1 MGIRILLVVC
11 MLAISACGWQLRGNV
26 ERVELDSLA
35 LSGGTPEFL
44 LQLEQALED
53 DDVPVYPG
61 APYTLRLSTLEWQS
75 RTVALDS
82 VGRAAEI
89 ELKLRLDWQLQ
100 DAQGVAATTRQH
112 IATTRRYQVSAE
124 NITGASDEERLARAD
139 MQTEL
144 IERIMRALV
153 KLATTLPS
161 VTERQ

>member
-11 MLAISACGWQLRGNV
+11 MLAVSACGWQLRGST

-53 DDVPVYPG
+53 DEVSIHSG
-61 APYTLRLSTLEWQS
+61 ARHTLRLSPLKWQS
-75 RTVALDS
+75 RTVALDA

-89 ELKLRLDWQLQ
+89 ELALRLDWQLL
-100 DAQGVAATTRQH
+100 DTQGVATMVRQQ
-112 IATTRRYQVSAE
+112 IATTRRYQVAAE
-124 NITGASDEERLARAD
+124 NITGASDEDRLARAD

-153 KLATTLPS
+153 KLAPRLP
-161 VTERQ
+161 TMAEPD